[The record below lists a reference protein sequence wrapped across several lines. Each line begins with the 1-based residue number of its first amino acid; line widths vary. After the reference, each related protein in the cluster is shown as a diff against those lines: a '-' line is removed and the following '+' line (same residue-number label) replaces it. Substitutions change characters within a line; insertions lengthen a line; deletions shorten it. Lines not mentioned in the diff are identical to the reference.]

1 MLYFIKNILYIYYI
15 YNMETLSGGG
25 TPMTTAVLYG
35 GPVCCF
41 VILTAVVGS
50 LVGVL
55 TDQTNC

>member
-1 MLYFIKNILYIYYI
+1 
-15 YNMETLSGGG
+15 METLSGGG